1 MKVCKIDGCND
12 PAKKRG
18 WCLFH
23 YDRWLRKGDPLA
35 GGPRRL
41 PPNSLGTCHVNG
53 CSNKAISQHVCQ
65 KHYAKLKKFGDPLG
79 GYVQDGRSK
88 EWHQNKDGYVF
99 RFDPESPHA
108 GGNKLVYQHRFVMG
122 EKIGRPLERNE
133 SVHHVNGIRSDNRL
147 ENLELWIKGQP
158 AGQRIQDQ
166 VSWAR
171 EILAKYGDLV
181 DKCL

>member
-1 MKVCKIDGCND
+1 MKICKITGCND
-12 PAKKRG
+12 KATG
-18 WCLFH
+18 LGLCQFH
-23 YDRWLRKGDPLA
+23 YDRNRRKGGPLA
-35 GGPRRL
+35 GGLRRRS
-41 PPNSLGTCHVNG
+41 PGSLDACTVDG
-53 CSNKAISQHVCQ
+53 CDNKAIALGVCR

-99 RFDPESPHA
+99 RFDPDSPHA
-108 GGNKLVYQHRFVMG
+108 GGNKLVYQHRLVMG
-122 EKIGRPLERNE
+122 EKIGRPLERHE
-133 SVHHVNGIRSDNRL
+133 SVHHVNGIRSDNRY

-166 VSWAR
+166 VRWAR